1 MKRSISEIKQMLAQ
15 VKKESELTEFY
26 TDERKGVAVL
36 VKSAEKR
43 LKKKQQLIDQFH
55 EMQHYE
61 KIYKKKGIFKYCR
74 G

>member
-43 LKKKQQLIDQFH
+43 LKKKAAID
-55 EMQHYE
+55 
-61 KIYKKKGIFKYCR
+61 
-74 G
+74 